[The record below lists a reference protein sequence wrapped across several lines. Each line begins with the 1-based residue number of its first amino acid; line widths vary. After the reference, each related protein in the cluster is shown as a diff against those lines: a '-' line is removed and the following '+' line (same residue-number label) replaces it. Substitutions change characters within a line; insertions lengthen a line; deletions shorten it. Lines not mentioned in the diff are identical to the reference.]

1 MRRSD
6 CFQLRRREFIALVP
20 GVILGSCFLDRSS
33 FSLNLNQAPGVL
45 REELTAEELK
55 LVEKSVMAQD
65 VENYFGKE
73 YSCAESLLLVSLK
86 YLGKPEDLVWAAC
99 GFGGGMYR
107 MDLCGFLTG
116 GIMAIGFS
124 AGTLKKDRKESK
136 EICGRFVRQYW
147 RWWTSQ
153 APLHCSEI
161 RKPATSPR
169 VCRRLGLLAAA
180 KVEELVTSLK
190 TAD

>member
-6 CFQLRRREFIALVP
+6 CFHLRRREFISLVP

-33 FSLNLNQAPGVL
+33 FSFNLDQAPQEL
-45 REELTAEELK
+45 KEELTAEELK

-65 VENYFGKE
+65 LENYFGKE

-86 YLGKPEDLVWAAC
+86 HLGKPEDLIWAAC
-99 GFGGGMYR
+99 GFGGGMCQR
-107 MDLCGFLTG
+107 DLCGFLTG

-136 EICGRFVRQYW
+136 EICGQFVRQYW

-153 APLHCSEI
+153 APIHCSEI

-169 VCRRLGLLAAA
+169 VCRRLGLLATAE
-180 KVEELVTSLK
+180 VEELITS
-190 TAD
+190 